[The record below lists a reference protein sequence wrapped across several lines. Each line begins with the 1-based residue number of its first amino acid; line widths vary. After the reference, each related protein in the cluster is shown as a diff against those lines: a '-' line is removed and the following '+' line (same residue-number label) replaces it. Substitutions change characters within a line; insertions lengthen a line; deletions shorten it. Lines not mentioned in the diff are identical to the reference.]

1 MVIPIPTSSPFSYE
15 NQNQEEPREL
25 DAFDWIAL
33 SLHLVARLAS
43 EDEYKDYNSQDLYRP
58 NKKGALE

>member
-1 MVIPIPTSSPFSYE
+1 VVLPILATTLFSYSTPS
-15 NQNQEEPREL
+15 QELLEL

-43 EDEYKDYNSQDLYRP
+43 EDEYEDYNSQESYDP
-58 NKKGALE
+58 SKKGALV